1 MCRSTMPWAGL
12 VTAADWAVYDPAFGS
27 PDRPIRVGISPA
39 ILVVDMTRNAV
50 DSAYPAGF
58 GKTGW
63 PAVAAT
69 GRLLEV
75 ARGQGLPVYYT
86 KAYADPAYRPR
97 RVELGRWRVD
107 GNVRTDPKL
116 PPGDV
121 VVDELT
127 PHPDD
132 VVICKGDKPSA
143 FFGTR
148 LASYLHLDAVD
159 TLVIAGMTT
168 SGCVRASAL
177 DAFQHNFHVLIPFE
191 CVADRSELSHK
202 VNLFDLHMKYADV
215 VGLVE
220 AIAYVRGIPPRDSPM
235 RL

>member
-1 MCRSTMPWAGL
+1 MSPSTKPWAGL
-12 VTAADWAVYDPAFGS
+12 MTAADLAAYGPAFGS
-27 PDRPIRVGISPA
+27 PDRPIQVGASPA
-39 ILVVDMTRNAV
+39 VLVVDMIRNAV
-50 DSAYPAGF
+50 DSAYPAGY

-69 GRLLEV
+69 RRLLDV
-75 ARGQGLPVYYT
+75 ARSIGLPIYYT
-86 KAYADPAYRPR
+86 KAYPDPAYRPLP
-97 RVELGRWRVD
+97 VERGRWRVD
-107 GNVRTDPKL
+107 GNASADPGL

-121 VVDELT
+121 VVDELA
-127 PHPDD
+127 PHPED

-177 DAFQHNFHVLIPFE
+177 DAFQHNFHVLIPLE
-191 CVADRSELSHK
+191 CVADRTELSHK

-215 VGLVE
+215 LGLSE
-220 AIAYVRGIPPRDSPM
+220 TIEYLRGVATRRP
-235 RL
+235 